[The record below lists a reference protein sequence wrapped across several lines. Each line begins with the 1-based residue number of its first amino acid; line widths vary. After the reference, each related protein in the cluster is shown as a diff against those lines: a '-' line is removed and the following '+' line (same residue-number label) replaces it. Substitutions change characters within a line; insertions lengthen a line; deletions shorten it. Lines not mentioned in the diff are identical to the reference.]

1 MSGFS
6 FQPEDVSK
14 FIQNYS
20 YYNYG
25 QRKGITK
32 DNFSK
37 ARLIFNF
44 LIDNILIFTY
54 LRRDKEIKLTLDM
67 NLRIKI
73 CEKKLLN
80 NFLKRRSLIFAYFY
94 SQIDKEIKP
103 KLQV

>member
-54 LRRDKEIKLTLDM
+54 LRRDKEIKL
-67 NLRIKI
+67 RIKI

-80 NFLKRRSLIFAYFY
+80 DFLKRRSLIFAYFC